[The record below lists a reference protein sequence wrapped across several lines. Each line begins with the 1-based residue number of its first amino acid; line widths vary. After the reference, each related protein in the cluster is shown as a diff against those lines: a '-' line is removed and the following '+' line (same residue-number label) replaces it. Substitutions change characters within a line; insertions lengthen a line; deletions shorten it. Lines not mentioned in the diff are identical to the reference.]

1 MKTVNLINRRL
12 FLAVLSVG
20 LILFGC
26 ATQTVAA
33 EISPLRIL
41 LTNDDGYDA
50 PGIKAVRE
58 ALLRV
63 GHKVT
68 LVAPL
73 KDQSSSGARVTTRG
87 TLHYKEQSPGVWSV
101 DGSPAD
107 SVLVGLLHIMG
118 DESPDLVVSGANFG
132 QNPGYAINS
141 GTVGATTVAM
151 YAGFPAIAVSVGVD
165 FSEAG
170 AKPYPFPSTLKAFAG
185 AAEFSVNLIDDL
197 QKTHDDDGG
206 LLPAHTLLN
215 VNYPALDP
223 GEIKGVRVLQ
233 AARTSGVRFDY
244 ESAAEAGQ
252 LKIRILPIDPAEAGN
267 SDADWQMFAHGFV
280 TITVLDGDWDAGE
293 SLRDGISKRL
303 STLGQD

>member
-1 MKTVNLINRRL
+1 MRTVNFVNRRL
-12 FLAVLSVG
+12 FLAAVSASLF
-20 LILFGC
+20 LFGC
-26 ATQTVAA
+26 ATQVLAT

-50 PGIKAVRE
+50 PGIKIVRA
-58 ALLRV
+58 ALLRA
-63 GHKVT
+63 GHNVT

-73 KDQSSSGARVTTRG
+73 NNQSGRGARVTTSG
-87 TLHYKEQSPGVWSV
+87 TLDYKEQSPGVWSV

-118 DESPDLVVSGANFG
+118 DELPDLVVSGANFG

-141 GTVGATTVAM
+141 GTVGAATVAM

-165 FSEAG
+165 YSEVG

-185 AAEFSVNLIDDL
+185 AAELSVNLIDDL
-197 QKTHDDDGG
+197 QKTHDVNGDF
-206 LLPAHTLLN
+206 LPGHTILN

-223 GEIKGVRVLQ
+223 EEIKGVRVVE

-244 ESAAEAGQ
+244 EDTQEAGQ
-252 LKIRILPIDPAEAGN
+252 LKIRILPIDPGEAGN
-267 SDADWQMFAHGFV
+267 GDADWQMFARGFV
-280 TITVLDGDWDAGE
+280 TISVLDGDWDAGE
-293 SLRDGISKRL
+293 SLRDGISTRL
-303 STLGQD
+303 STVGKN